1 MWRSPQALWFSLAFI
16 ITVIVVGLVVG
27 LTSGSTPPMT
37 VTAPAGLALT
47 DHDQSLPAVAPN
59 VTWSD
64 WQGASLPSGGTV
76 YGPTGHDGPDA
87 VTGFAHT
94 PRGAVLAVANAAYR
108 GFLGSDAGWR
118 KAVVA
123 EIAPG
128 PGRDILIA
136 KRSGCTV
143 CNAPGDGLLQLAGFK
158 MTSYT
163 PDLAT
168 VVLAFSSAD
177 TGLLQSTVYTA
188 VWKDSDWRL
197 LLQSD
202 MTPGA
207 TTAPL
212 TSMDGFVPFLPGL
225 NGTQS

>member
-1 MWRSPQALWFSLAFI
+1 
-16 ITVIVVGLVVG
+16 VI
-27 LTSGSTPPMT
+27 
-37 VTAPAGLALT
+37 
-47 DHDQSLPAVAPN
+47 
-59 VTWSD
+59 WSD

-76 YGPTGHDGPDA
+76 YGPAAHDGPDA
-87 VTGFAHT
+87 VQGFART

-118 KAVVA
+118 QAVA
-123 EIAPG
+123 DEIASG
-128 PGRDILIA
+128 PGRDVLIA
-136 KRSGCTV
+136 KRAGCTM

-177 TGLLQSTVYTA
+177 SGLLQSTVYTA
-188 VWKDSDWRL
+188 VWRSDDWRL
-197 LLQSD
+197 LLQFD

-212 TSMDGFVPFLPGL
+212 TSMDGFVPFYPGV
-225 NGTQS
+225 GSSTS